1 MTTVANDHKGVTL
14 IELLIAMAVSGIVIA
29 GIYAAYDSQQ
39 KAYVTQ
45 QQVVHMQQNMRA
57 AMYLMGR
64 EIRMAGH
71 DPYGGSGAGITAAAG
86 NNLAFTF
93 VADDDSKDNDSDGT
107 IDEPGEL
114 KTIEYDLYDAYA
126 DGDTDIGR
134 RVGGQKRALAE
145 NIEEIEFNYTL
156 ADGTQAIAPADPSE
170 IRSVQIAILARTAHP
185 DRGFRD
191 VRAYSAPSGAVW
203 GPYNDAYRR
212 SLLTTTIRCRN
223 MGL

>member
-45 QQVVHMQQNMRA
+45 QQIVHMQQNMRA

-64 EIRMAGH
+64 EIRMAGY
-71 DPYGGSGAGITAAAG
+71 DPYRSSGAGITAATG
-86 NNLAFTF
+86 NGLTFTF
-93 VADDDSKDNDSDGT
+93 VADDDLNDNDSDGT

-114 KTIEYDLYDAYA
+114 RTIGYVPYDAYA

-134 RVGGQKRALAE
+134 RVGGQTRALAE
-145 NIEEIEFNYTL
+145 NIEEIEFYYTL
-156 ADGTQAIAPADPSE
+156 ADGAQTIAPADPSD
-170 IRSVQIAILARTAHP
+170 IRSVEITILARTAFP

-191 VRAYSAPSGAVW
+191 VSAYNAPSGAVW
-203 GPYNDAYRR
+203 GPFNDAFRR